1 MNKKTSIVSFKNIN
15 KVFQQGDVKLEVLKD
30 ITLDLYPGE
39 IVAMVGAS
47 GSGKSTLLH
56 IAGLLERPTNG
67 DVILNGTSCW
77 DLNDPKR
84 TALRLNQVGFVY
96 QFHHLLPEFTALEN
110 VMLPQIIQ
118 NTSKKVAAEKSM
130 KLLTSLGLKERATH
144 RPSRL
149 SGGEQQRVAVL
160 RALAN
165 DPQILF
171 ADEPTGNLD
180 EKSAK
185 MVFDE
190 LITLVRERKIA
201 ALIATH
207 DLSLAKKMDRIF
219 HLRHGVLKE
228 EN

>member
-1 MNKKTSIVSFKNIN
+1 MNKDPIFSFKHIK
-15 KVFQQGDVKLEVLKD
+15 KVFQQGDAKLEVLKD
-30 ITLDLYPGE
+30 ISLDLYPGE

-56 IAGLLERPTNG
+56 IAGLLERPSG
-67 DVILNGTSCW
+67 GEIFLNGISNW
-77 DLNDPKR
+77 KLNDQKR
-84 TALRLNQVGFVY
+84 TAVRLNQVGFVY

-110 VMLPQIIQ
+110 VMIPQIIQ
-118 NTSKKVAAEKSM
+118 KKNKKSASEKAL
-130 KLLTSLGLKERATH
+130 KLLTSLGLKERASH

-160 RALAN
+160 RALVN

-180 EKSAK
+180 ETSAK

-190 LITLVRERKIA
+190 LITLVRQRKIA

-207 DLSLAKKMDRIF
+207 DLSLAKKMDRIVY
-219 HLRHGVLKE
+219 LRHGILKE
-228 EN
+228 E

>member
-1 MNKKTSIVSFKNIN
+1 MNKKPIFSFKHVQ

-39 IVAMVGAS
+39 IVAMVGSS

-56 IAGLLERPTNG
+56 IAGLLERPSEG
-67 DVILNGTSCW
+67 EILLNGVSTW
-77 DLNDPKR
+77 KLNDQKR
-84 TALRLNQVGFVY
+84 TAIRLNQVGFVY

-110 VMLPQIIQ
+110 VMMPQIIQ
-118 NTSKKVAAEKSM
+118 MKNKKGATDKAL
-130 KLLTSLGLKERATH
+130 KLLTSLGLKDRATH

-160 RALAN
+160 RALVN

-180 EKSAK
+180 ETSAK

-190 LITLVRERKIA
+190 LIALVRQRKIA

-207 DLSLAKKMDRIF
+207 DLSLAKKMDRIV

-228 EN
+228 DL

>member
-1 MNKKTSIVSFKNIN
+1 MSKKQPIFSFKKIH
-15 KVFQQGDVKLEVLKD
+15 KVFQQGDAKLEILKN

-56 IAGLLERPTNG
+56 IAGLLERPSDG
-67 DVILNGTSCW
+67 EVFLNGVSGW
-77 DLNDPKR
+77 NLNDPKR
-84 TALRLNQVGFVY
+84 TAMRLNQIGFVY

-110 VMLPQIIQ
+110 VMIPQIIQ
-118 NTSKKVAAEKSM
+118 NKDKKQVADKAL
-130 KLLTSLGLKERATH
+130 KLLTSLGLKERASH

-160 RALAN
+160 RALVN

-180 EKSAK
+180 ESSAK

-207 DLSLAKKMDRIF
+207 DLSLAKKMDRIV

-228 EN
+228 E